1 MLENVF
7 KKTFDISRNCALCF
21 KDASWWSWYMSLNLL
36 RLKFKI
42 KILFQRNKVQCS
54 SVLWAKETTQP
65 APVSALNVLTS
76 DAFVYFNTND
86 RDDDIQLYMMVMVM
100 IEEHVDNVEKEVTTV
115 MLVTLMKLI
124 MIFKMM
130 MMMMMTMTVTT
141 TTMMMMM
148 MTSEQRRH
156 SVS

>member
-7 KKTFDISRNCALCF
+7 KKLSIFQETVDFVSKMPNDDHGTCLW
-21 KDASWWSWYMSLNLL
+21 KGEDKYVLQ
-36 RLKFKI
+36 LKFKI

-100 IEEHVDNVEKEVTTV
+100 IEEHVDNVEKGSDNCNAGDVDEADND
-115 MLVTLMKLI
+115 
-124 MIFKMM
+124 F
-130 MMMMMTMTVTT
+130 
-141 TTMMMMM
+141 
-148 MTSEQRRH
+148 
-156 SVS
+156 

>member
-1 MLENVF
+1 M
-7 KKTFDISRNCALCF
+7 
-21 KDASWWSWYMSLNLL
+21 
-36 RLKFKI
+36 
-42 KILFQRNKVQCS
+42 
-54 SVLWAKETTQP
+54 
-65 APVSALNVLTS
+65 SALNVLTS

-86 RDDDIQLYMMVMVM
+86 RDDDIQLYMMVM

-130 MMMMMTMTVTT
+130 MMMMTMTMTTM
-141 TTMMMMM
+141 MMMMM